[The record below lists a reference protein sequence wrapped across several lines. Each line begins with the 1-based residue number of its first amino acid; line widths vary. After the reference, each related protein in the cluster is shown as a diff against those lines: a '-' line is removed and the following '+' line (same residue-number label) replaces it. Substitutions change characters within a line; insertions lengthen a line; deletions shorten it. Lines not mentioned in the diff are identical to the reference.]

1 MHVHVELCVIPLNV
15 GESLSPY
22 IAECQQILD
31 DAGLHCQLHAFGTNI
46 EGEWEV
52 VMAAIKHCHQ
62 RIHEMGAARIHTQLK
77 IGSRVDRPQSLQD
90 KIDSVRARQSSQ
102 QSQQQQ

>member
-1 MHVHVELCVIPLNV
+1 MQVQVEFCVIPINA

-22 IAECQQILD
+22 IAECQKILD
-31 DAGLHCQLHAFGTNI
+31 EAGLSCQLHAFGTNI

-90 KIDSVRARQSSQ
+90 KVDSVQALQ
-102 QSQQQQ
+102 QAQQQQ